1 MKKETKIALIVTA
14 VLASLTI
21 GTALVQEVSAEE
33 TSQKTTETASSQS
46 VSNVE
51 QPAQE
56 TNKPLE
62 SSSDDTKKVE
72 KPVKAQVEQ
81 TELTELPKTG
91 SKTNKPLILIG
102 VILVVASVITLCYNE
117 YTNRKGGK

>member
-46 VSNVE
+46 VSNV
-51 QPAQE
+51 
-56 TNKPLE
+56 
-62 SSSDDTKKVE
+62 
-72 KPVKAQVEQ
+72 
-81 TELTELPKTG
+81 
-91 SKTNKPLILIG
+91 
-102 VILVVASVITLCYNE
+102 
-117 YTNRKGGK
+117 